1 MESDRVTSSFHMI
14 DHAISLQKVANYLDV
29 NESKEPDTTLFYGKF
44 LAAPI
49 LMTLAVEIALKALQC
64 QEGKEEFDRDHNLVS
79 LFQGLNEDTQARL
92 KVRLPSILDAVSL
105 RLGVQHFC
113 PVGAGI
119 EKVLEHHQN
128 TFIDWRYLYERR
140 GDKSCYLP
148 ELNKVLAAI
157 IETYKERELQRNYI
171 GKMTENNDT

>member
-64 QEGKEEFDRDHNLVS
+64 QEGK
-79 LFQGLNEDTQARL
+79 
-92 KVRLPSILDAVSL
+92 
-105 RLGVQHFC
+105 
-113 PVGAGI
+113 
-119 EKVLEHHQN
+119 
-128 TFIDWRYLYERR
+128 
-140 GDKSCYLP
+140 
-148 ELNKVLAAI
+148 
-157 IETYKERELQRNYI
+157 
-171 GKMTENNDT
+171 